1 MTCIVGIERGGAVY
15 LGGDRCISDDETAH
29 VQRDPKVWAHGG
41 NVVLGVAG
49 TLWQLQKLRY
59 GRLKGFRVGLPQE
72 WLTEDLAPI
81 VRDLGEVVLL
91 VGIGG
96 ALYHLDGSGGFS
108 NVGPEFAIGTGAQAA
123 MGALDVLAD
132 KLSAETRIRRAL
144 TSSSRIRRDVSPPF
158 DIVSVP

>member
-1 MTCIVGIERGGAVY
+1 
-15 LGGDRCISDDETAH
+15 
-29 VQRDPKVWAHGG
+29 
-41 NVVLGVAG
+41 
-49 TLWQLQKLRY
+49 
-59 GRLKGFRVGLPQE
+59 
-72 WLTEDLAPI
+72 LTEDLAPI
-81 VRDLGEVVLL
+81 VRDLGEIVLL